1 MKTKFWCW
9 NLASGLVMVLLPW
22 LTVHLVR
29 GDAGMAVCFLL
40 FFAVNPVYA
49 LAAGWAAGKQVRLLW
64 IHPVAAAALFLA
76 GAWLVFDMGERA
88 FLMYAGVYL
97 LLGLAAMLVSAWVNR
112 SAK

>member
-1 MKTKFWCW
+1 MKKKLWCW
-9 NLASGLVMVLLPW
+9 NAASVVLMVLLPW

-40 FFAVNPVYA
+40 FFSVNPVYA
-49 LAAGWAAGKQVRLLW
+49 LAAGWAAGKQVRVLW
-64 IHPVAAAALFLA
+64 SLPVVTAALFLA

-97 LLGLAAMLVSAWVNR
+97 LLGLAAMLVSSWVNR